1 MLTIITIAVFHTK
14 KRAWIAVFSRRVCPS
29 IVTQVHD
36 VMMVMMVIMV
46 MMVMMAM
53 MRMMVAMIANDNNGN
68 HTGNEHD
75 DNHDDMRASNP
86 NHGKIVSLR
95 QGHCS

>member
-1 MLTIITIAVFHTK
+1 MVTIITIAVFHTK
-14 KRAWIAVFSRRVCPS
+14 KSSRAWIAVFSRRVCPS

-36 VMMVMMVIMV
+36 VVVVMMVMMV
-46 MMVMMAM
+46 
-53 MRMMVAMIANDNNGN
+53 MVAMIANDNNGN

-75 DNHDDMRASNP
+75 NKHDNGTVNNP

>member
-14 KRAWIAVFSRRVCPS
+14 SRAWIAVFSRRVCPS
-29 IVTQVHD
+29 TVSQVHD
-36 VMMVMMVIMV
+36 VVMVMMT
-46 MMVMMAM
+46 
-53 MRMMVAMIANDNNGN
+53 MVAMIANDNNGN

>member
-14 KRAWIAVFSRRVCPS
+14 KSSRAWIAVFSRRVCPS

-36 VMMVMMVIMV
+36 VVVAMMVMMT
-46 MMVMMAM
+46 
-53 MRMMVAMIANDNNGN
+53 MVAMIANDNNGN

-75 DNHDDMRASNP
+75 DNHDDGRASNP

>member
-1 MLTIITIAVFHTK
+1 MLTIITIVVFHTK
-14 KRAWIAVFSRRVCPS
+14 MSSRAWIAVFSRRVCPS
-29 IVTQVHD
+29 TVSQVHD
-36 VMMVMMVIMV
+36 VVMVMMT
-46 MMVMMAM
+46 
-53 MRMMVAMIANDNNGN
+53 MVAMIANVNNGN

-75 DNHDDMRASNP
+75 DNHDDGRASNP

>member
-1 MLTIITIAVFHTK
+1 MLTIITIAVFHMK
-14 KRAWIAVFSRRVCPS
+14 KSSRAWIAVFSRRVCPS

-36 VMMVMMVIMV
+36 VV
-46 MMVMMAM
+46 MAM
-53 MRMMVAMIANDNNGN
+53 MRMMTMIANDNNGN
-68 HTGNEHD
+68 HTGNELD
-75 DNHDDMRASNP
+75 DNHDDRTVNNP

>member
-1 MLTIITIAVFHTK
+1 MVTIITIAVFHTK
-14 KRAWIAVFSRRVCPS
+14 SRAWIAVFSRRVCPS

-36 VMMVMMVIMV
+36 VVMT
-46 MMVMMAM
+46 M
-53 MRMMVAMIANDNNGN
+53 MRMMTMVAMIANDNNGN

>member
-14 KRAWIAVFSRRVCPS
+14 KSSRAWIAVFSRRVCPS

-36 VMMVMMVIMV
+36 VVMVMMT
-46 MMVMMAM
+46 
-53 MRMMVAMIANDNNGN
+53 MVAMIANVNNGN

>member
-14 KRAWIAVFSRRVCPS
+14 SRAWIAVFSRRVCPS
-29 IVTQVHD
+29 IVTQVYD
-36 VMMVMMVIMV
+36 VVMAMMVMMT
-46 MMVMMAM
+46 
-53 MRMMVAMIANDNNGN
+53 MVAMIANDNNGN
-68 HTGNEHD
+68 HTGNELD
-75 DNHDDMRASNP
+75 DNHDDRTVNNP

>member
-1 MLTIITIAVFHTK
+1 MLTIITIVVFHTK
-14 KRAWIAVFSRRVCPS
+14 MSSRAWIAVFSRRVCPS

-36 VMMVMMVIMV
+36 VVMAMMVMMT
-46 MMVMMAM
+46 
-53 MRMMVAMIANDNNGN
+53 MVAMIANDNNGN

-75 DNHDDMRASNP
+75 DNHDDGRASNP

>member
-14 KRAWIAVFSRRVCPS
+14 NRAWIAVFSRRVWPS

-36 VMMVMMVIMV
+36 VVMAMMVMMT
-46 MMVMMAM
+46 
-53 MRMMVAMIANDNNGN
+53 MVAMIANVNNDN

-75 DNHDDMRASNP
+75 DNHDDGRASNP

>member
-14 KRAWIAVFSRRVCPS
+14 KSSRAWIAVFSRRVCPS
-29 IVTQVHD
+29 TVSQVHD
-36 VMMVMMVIMV
+36 VVMVMMT
-46 MMVMMAM
+46 
-53 MRMMVAMIANDNNGN
+53 MVAMIANDNNGN
-68 HTGNEHD
+68 HTGNELD
-75 DNHDDMRASNP
+75 DNHDDRTVNNP